1 MFLTT
6 QSPEETEKLG
16 QKIAEA
22 CLVLP
27 PVSGQAL
34 ILNMEGD
41 LGGGK
46 TTLVRGIAQGLQITD
61 PITSPT
67 FILSRRYPINHS
79 FFKNF
84 YHFDLYRLNFNNRQS
99 LHQIGFNEIIS
110 LPENFVVIEWSE
122 RLGKFR
128 PPGLIINLEF
138 KDQKRRNISIQGDP
152 NRLSKIKSFID
163 GESS

>member
-16 QKIAEA
+16 QTIAEA
-22 CLVLP
+22 CLALP
-27 PVSGQAL
+27 LASRQAL
-34 ILNMEGD
+34 ALNLEGN

-46 TTLVRGIAQGLQITD
+46 TTLVRGIARGLQITD
-61 PITSPT
+61 SITSPT
-67 FILSRRYPINHS
+67 FILVRRYSINQS
-79 FFKNF
+79 SFKNF
-84 YHFDLYRLNFNNRQS
+84 YHFDLYRLNFNDRQS
-99 LHQIGFNEIIS
+99 LRQIGFDEIIS
-110 LPENFVVIEWSE
+110 HPENFVVIEWSA

-138 KDQKRRNISIQGDP
+138 RDQNRRNISIQGDP
-152 NRLSKIKSFID
+152 DHLAKIKSFLH